1 MSCGGGGSSNGSGL
15 GPVQYQKKGKEMKW
29 KEKKKENCLFVCLF
43 VGCVRVS
50 KVNVQNKS
58 N

>member
-1 MSCGGGGSSNGSGL
+1 MSCGGGSSNGSGL

-29 KEKKKENCLFVCLF
+29 KEKKKRKLFVCLF
-43 VGCVRVS
+43 VGCVWVS